1 MTDLSRLQSVAQP
14 RPVRAPRGTQLSC
27 KSWLTEA
34 AYRMLQNNLDPEVA
48 ENPDALVVY
57 GGIGKAARN
66 WDCFEAI
73 LDALRQ
79 LNDDETLLVQ
89 SGKPV
94 GVFKTHADAP
104 RVLIANSN
112 LVPKWST
119 WEHFNELDRKGLMMY
134 GQMTAGSWIYIGS
147 QGIVQGTYETFV
159 EAGRQ
164 HFGGGPSAGP
174 SQAGPRPLGGPAAVP
189 GDRGVNHWEGR
200 WILTAGL
207 GGMGGAQPLAAT
219 FAGACSLNV
228 ECQQSRID
236 FRLRSRYLDEQATDI
251 NDALA
256 RIAKYTAEKK
266 AVSIGLL
273 GNAAEVLPA
282 LVKRGVKPDLVTD
295 QTSAHDLINGY
306 LPAGWRVERWRAAQA
321 DSAQHAALRDAAA
334 KSCAVHVQAMLDFQK
349 AGVPTVDYGNNI
361 RQVAFDQGVKNAFDF
376 PGFVPAYIRPLFCR
390 GKGPFRWVALS
401 GDPDDIKKT
410 DAKMK
415 ALFPQDA
422 HLHRWLDMAG
432 ERIGFQGL
440 PARICWIGLGERHR
454 AGLAFNAMVKSGEL
468 KAPIVIGRDHL
479 DSGSVASPNRET
491 ESMKDG
497 SDAVSDWPLLN
508 ALLNAAGGATWV
520 SLHHGG
526 GVGMGYSQHSGVV
539 IVCDGTDAAAKRIER
554 VLWND
559 PATGVMR
566 HADAGYDD
574 AIACAHEQHLNLP
587 MLNKEV
593 NR

>member
-1 MTDLSRLQSVAQP
+1 MTDLSSLHRTAQP
-14 RPVRAPRGTQLSC
+14 RPVRAPRGSDISC
-27 KSWLTEA
+27 ANWLIEA
-34 AYRMLQNNLDPEVA
+34 AYRMIQNNLDPEVA

-73 LDALRQ
+73 LASLKR
-79 LNDDETLLVQ
+79 LKPDESLLVQ

-94 GVFKTHADAP
+94 GVFRTHADAP

-112 LVPKWST
+112 LVPKWSS
-119 WEHFNELDRKGLMMY
+119 WEHFHELDRKGLMMY

-164 HFGGGPSAGP
+164 HYGGDLA
-174 SQAGPRPLGGPAAVP
+174 
-189 GDRGVNHWEGR
+189 GR

-219 FAGACSLNV
+219 FAGACSLTI

-236 FRLRSRYLDEQATDI
+236 FRLRSRYVDEQAADLD
-251 NDALA
+251 DALA
-256 RIAKYTAEKK
+256 RIAKYTAQKK
-266 AVSIGLL
+266 AISIALL
-273 GNAAEVLPA
+273 GNAAEVLPE
-282 LVKRGVKPDLVTD
+282 LVKRARAGGPRPDIVTD
-295 QTSAHDLINGY
+295 QTSAHDLVNGY
-306 LPAGWRVERWRAAQA
+306 LPPGWSVEQWRAAQA
-321 DSAQHAALRDAAA
+321 DDSQHARLRKEAAQG
-334 KSCAVHVQAMLDFQK
+334 CVRHVQAMLDFQ
-349 AGVPTVDYGNNI
+349 ALGVPTVDYGNNI
-361 RQVAFDQGVKNAFDF
+361 RQVALDEGLKNAFDF

-401 GDPDDIKKT
+401 GDPEDIRKT

-415 ALFPQDA
+415 ELFPEDK

-432 ERIGFQGL
+432 ERIAFQGL

-454 AGLAFNAMVKSGEL
+454 AGLAFNEMVKNGEL

-491 ESMKDG
+491 ESMQDG

-508 ALLNAAGGATWV
+508 TAGGATWV

-539 IVCDGTDAAAKRIER
+539 IVCDGTDEAAKRLER

-559 PATGVMR
+559 PGTGVMR
-566 HADAGYDD
+566 HADAGYEE
-574 AIACAHEQHLNLP
+574 ARACAREQGLDLP
-587 MLNKEV
+587 MINAAGA
-593 NR
+593 R